1 MSQISVTAAQPF
13 ATGTTVSPTPVN
25 PTVEE
30 RALNRSVAAGVQ
42 TLNNAGYAGDGRE
55 VTYSVDQ
62 ATRRLIVKVVDTA
75 TREVV
80 QQWPAEYMLR
90 LAADIK
96 QLTRDSA

>member
-1 MSQISVTAAQPF
+1 MSQISATAAQPF
-13 ATGTTVSPTPVN
+13 ATSATVSPTPVN
-25 PTVEE
+25 PTAEE

-42 TLNNAGYAGDGRE
+42 TLNSAGYAGDGRE

-80 QQWPAEYMLR
+80 QQWPAEYMLH
-90 LAADIK
+90 LAAEVK
-96 QLTRDSA
+96 RLTRDSG